1 MRDVD
6 ELTLKLKIELGKAD
20 PDKKFLTAIDAVAE
34 FYMSNFNVSRHE
46 IALLFVNKQKTILSF
61 AHPPY
66 LVNSGMIPVNLSEA
80 IASRIFRSG
89 KGFIDNN
96 LQHQRHLFIFE
107 SIKTPENK
115 IMPIWKMIGARISH
129 ADDNLG
135 VIEISKRAENF
146 AEAGD
151 DFAVSELQFLEES
164 LKKVSGILRE
174 VMPDDFRGK
183 FK

>member
-6 ELTLKLKIELGKAD
+6 ELILKLKIELGKAD
-20 PDKKFLTAIDAVAE
+20 PDEKFAVAIDAIAE
-34 FYMSNFNVSRHE
+34 FYLSNFNISKNE
-46 IALLFVNKQKTILSF
+46 IALLFVNRQKTVLSF
-61 AHPPY
+61 AHPLY
-66 LVNSGMIPVNLSEA
+66 LVDSGMIPVNLSEA
-80 IASRIFRSG
+80 IASRIYRSG

-96 LQHQRHLFIFE
+96 LQHQRHLFVFE

-129 ADDNLG
+129 VDDHLG

-146 AEAGD
+146 VDAGG
-151 DFAVSELQFLEES
+151 DFAVSDLHFLEES
-164 LKKVSGILRE
+164 LKKIAGIIRE

-183 FK
+183 FT

>member
-6 ELTLKLKIELGKAD
+6 ELILKLKIELGKAET
-20 PDKKFLTAIDAVAE
+20 DKKFSVAIDAIAD
-34 FYMSNFNVSRHE
+34 FYMSTFGISRNE
-46 IALLFVNKQKTILSF
+46 VALLLVNKQGTVLSF

-66 LVNSGMIPVNLSEA
+66 LVNAGMIPVNLSEA

-107 SIKTPENK
+107 SIKTPEQK
-115 IMPIWKMIGARISH
+115 IMPIWKMIAARISQG
-129 ADDNLG
+129 DENIG
-135 VIEISKRAENF
+135 VIELSKRSVNYV
-146 AEAGD
+146 EAGE
-151 DFAVSELQFLEES
+151 DFSVSDLQFLEES
-164 LKKVSGILRE
+164 IKKVAPVIRQ
-174 VMPDDFRGK
+174 VMPEDFRGR